1 VTDLIGH
8 PWKPSATRSG
18 ARARIRSERHQPV
31 TILGL
36 RPEIISGIVIL
47 ILLGGVAT
55 ALFAYHDVQERQ
67 RVVAEERDRFAAY
80 LAEREEAFA
89 TLPGLTRQQL
99 GLLRRSLNPQHVQAA
114 RRLGI
119 SSVATRALVAD
130 RVKRGDLVRLDETE
144 TFWVSPM
151 RHSVPYVTPDAAA
164 AIDRIGL
171 RFHERLA
178 ERRLPPIQFTIT
190 SVLRTGED
198 QARLRRTN
206 VNAARGASAHEFATT
221 FDVHYRNFRYAADP
235 RAEIAE
241 ALGPLPYKFLY
252 DEFSRE
258 LEAFYGKM
266 AARYTSRIGA
276 ELGRALIDLENQGKM
291 LAIREARQPVY
302 HVTVARRL
310 AN

>member
-1 VTDLIGH
+1 MIGQ
-8 PWKPSATRSG
+8 PWKPSSVYPG
-18 ARARIRSERHQPV
+18 ARARVRSERRRPV
-31 TILGL
+31 AYLGL
-36 RPEIISGIVIL
+36 RPEFISGIVVL
-47 ILLGGVAT
+47 ILLGGMLA
-55 ALFAYHDVQERQ
+55 ALFTYQDIQERQ
-67 RVVAEERDRFAAY
+67 RIVAEERDRFAAY
-80 LAEREEAFA
+80 LAEMEEAFA
-89 TLPGLTRQQL
+89 TLPGLTSQQQ
-99 GLLRRSLNPQHVQAA
+99 GLLRRSLNPQHVRAA
-114 RRLGI
+114 QRLGI
-119 SSVATRALVAD
+119 SSVATRALVAE
-130 RVKRGDLVRLDETE
+130 RVKKGDLVRLDGTE
-144 TFWVSPM
+144 NFWVSPM

-164 AIDRIGL
+164 AIDWIGV

-178 ERRLPPIQFTIT
+178 ERGLQPIQFTIT

-235 RAEIAE
+235 RTEIA
-241 ALGPLPYKFLY
+241 AVLGPLPYTFLY

-258 LEAFYGKM
+258 LDAFYGKM

-276 ELGRALIDLENQGKM
+276 ELGRALIDLENRGKL

-310 AN
+310 AS